1 MALPQQ
7 TEIAQLSDTFLR
19 IIDIKNRRHRGFTY
33 RNVFVGS
40 EAVDAMLD
48 AGMANCRT
56 EAIAIA
62 RRLEKELRLFSHVAG
77 RHLFR
82 DDRNFYRVSEKDS
95 LLLTS
100 CQYDPELLLE
110 KAHHFRKLANVKD
123 RKYRFK
129 KYKNC
134 FVGSEMIDAMVY
146 TGLVQSR
153 QEGVLLG
160 RAIEQHLDWFRH
172 VTGDH
177 HFYDDYLFYRFNVAA
192 DILSAVS
199 ASSVSTH
206 TPNAPT
212 KPVSSAASITSSLS
226 SSRST
231 NSPSA
236 ARMAKQSKALMLS
249 KIEEYLKV
257 NNYSEATVAN
267 LKLVMSELKHKVSDI
282 YTGHHEIIESS
293 SGPPPVAKSA
303 SSSYK
308 PPAPLSDVVSASN
321 KSPAPMADIV
331 FRPPTQSAPEPKS
344 IQAMANVNNNFVRE
358 ESYEFDE
365 FTIVEGDTEEFSD
378 TESLYVEETIAEDDE
393 DAYKF
398 EARLSFLSSGN
409 ISAITPLTT

>member
-1 MALPQQ
+1 
-7 TEIAQLSDTFLR
+7 
-19 IIDIKNRRHRGFTY
+19 
-33 RNVFVGS
+33 
-40 EAVDAMLD
+40 
-48 AGMANCRT
+48 
-56 EAIAIA
+56 
-62 RRLEKELRLFSHVAG
+62 
-77 RHLFR
+77 
-82 DDRNFYRVSEKDS
+82 
-95 LLLTS
+95 
-100 CQYDPELLLE
+100 
-110 KAHHFRKLANVKD
+110 
-123 RKYRFK
+123 
-129 KYKNC
+129 
-134 FVGSEMIDAMVY
+134 
-146 TGLVQSR
+146 
-153 QEGVLLG
+153 
-160 RAIEQHLDWFRH
+160 
-172 VTGDH
+172 
-177 HFYDDYLFYRFNVAA
+177 
-192 DILSAVS
+192 
-199 ASSVSTH
+199 
-206 TPNAPT
+206 
-212 KPVSSAASITSSLS
+212 
-226 SSRST
+226 
-231 NSPSA
+231 
-236 ARMAKQSKALMLS
+236 MLS